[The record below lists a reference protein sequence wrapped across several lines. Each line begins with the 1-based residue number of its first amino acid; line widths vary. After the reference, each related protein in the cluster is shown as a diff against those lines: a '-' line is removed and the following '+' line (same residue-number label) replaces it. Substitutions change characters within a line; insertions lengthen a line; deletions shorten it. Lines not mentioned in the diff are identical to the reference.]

1 MCDKGA
7 HRTLSLSSPPSS
19 WGERKGEGGSVR
31 SHSAKKEDEEA
42 VTQGTR
48 AGSTSRYLTGCFK
61 VPRAA
66 TLPGGPAS
74 AFLRMPAAHPVG
86 AAQPRSPRPRDLHHV
101 TRRIS
106 PVWPHGAGRK
116 PLPLRVAARN
126 KLRPVLH
133 RWGNRGPLWLRPSG
147 EPALP
152 ASFWPRPL
160 GHTAHLD
167 PRVLELHAGGFR
179 SSGSASYQLCDL
191 WQVTSPLS
199 SLCHHLEMEQKCFL
213 RRCTKNLN
221 SLLSFLSFS

>member
-1 MCDKGA
+1 MCDKGT
-7 HRTLSLSSPPSS
+7 HCTLSS

-42 VTQGTR
+42 VTQGTC
-48 AGSTSRYLTGCFK
+48 AGSTSRYLTGK

-101 TRRIS
+101 TRRIQ
-106 PVWPHGAGRK
+106 P
-116 PLPLRVAARN
+116 RVAPRSREEAPPTESGSQRQAQASSAQVG
-126 KLRPVLH
+126 KLRPAVAEQGAEP
-133 RWGNRGPLWLRPSG
+133 RWGAGTPRLLLAQTIGPHCPPGSQGAGVTCRWLQI
-147 EPALP
+147 
-152 ASFWPRPL
+152 
-160 GHTAHLD
+160 
-167 PRVLELHAGGFR
+167 
-179 SSGSASYQLCDL
+179 SGSASYQLCDL
-191 WQVTSPLS
+191 WKVTSPLS

-213 RRCTKNLN
+213 RRCAKNLK